1 MVSGHDKDQGRTA
14 HAIGEASGDALG
26 TALLQGDRARTISA
40 HFADEPDRMARL
52 TLEAAGLFID
62 LSKQAFSLDQL
73 DRLLKL
79 AEAADVP
86 GWRARMFAGEAVNA
100 SEQRAVLHPAL
111 RAEDDADFSALGK
124 PVMDEVRAQ
133 RRAMQALAEAIGA
146 GERRGAGGA
155 AFRAIVHIGIGGSD
169 LGPRLVWEAL
179 RPRAPGMDLRFVAN
193 IDPDELDEALSGLDP
208 ASTLVVV
215 VSKTF
220 TTRETLFNAE
230 RARRWLAAA
239 LGESEARSH
248 LIGVSAAPERARA
261 FGCGEVIGFADWVG
275 GRFSLWSG
283 VGLSCAIALGWPTF
297 SRLLDGARAMDAH
310 FLSAPLGASAPVL
323 MALAEVWNVNALGRH
338 ARSVAPY
345 AHRLR
350 RLPAYLQQLEMESN
364 GKSVG
369 RMGQRLDH
377 HTAPVVFGEPG
388 TNGQHAF
395 FQMLHQ
401 GTSVVPVDIIAVRES
416 VEQTGDRRPLNAN
429 AIAQGE
435 ALMLGRSEAEV
446 RQRLE
451 AEGRSPAE
459 IDALAPQMAFA
470 GDRPATTIVLDALTP
485 ERLGELI
492 ALFEHKVFVLGV
504 IWGVNSF
511 DQWGV
516 ELGKVLARTLEAAL
530 ERPQDAA
537 GHDPSTLSLI
547 ARLTQAPQ
555 S

>member
-1 MVSGHDKDQGRTA
+1 MAAGHDEKQGRAA
-14 HAIGEASGDALG
+14 HSVADGLGARLKGDGPMREIG
-26 TALLQGDRARTISA
+26 A
-40 HFADEPDRMARL
+40 HFSHEPDRLERL
-52 TLEAAGLFID
+52 TLEAAGLFLD
-62 LSKQAFSLDQL
+62 LSKQAFGLDEL

-79 AEAADVP
+79 AEDVDVQ
-86 GWRARMFAGEAVNA
+86 GWRERMFGGEAINA
-100 SEQRAVLHPAL
+100 SEHRAVLHPAL
-111 RAEDDADFSALGK
+111 RAGEDADYRALGE

-133 RRAMQALAEAIGA
+133 RRAMQSLSDAINS

-155 AFRAIVHIGIGGSD
+155 AFRTIVHIGIGGSD

-179 RPRAPGMDLRFVAN
+179 RPRAPRIDLRFVAN
-193 IDPDELDEALSGLDP
+193 IDPDELDEALTGLDP

-230 RARRWLAAA
+230 RARQWLQAA
-239 LGESEARSH
+239 LGEAQARAH
-248 LIGVSAAPERARA
+248 LIGVSAAPERASA
-261 FGCGEVIGFADWVG
+261 FGCGEVLGFADWVG

-283 VGLSCAIALGWPTF
+283 VGLSCAIALGWETF
-297 SRLLDGARAMDAH
+297 SRLLDGAHAMDAH
-310 FLSAPLGASAPVL
+310 FQTASLGASAPVL
-323 MALAEVWNVNALGRH
+323 MALAEVWNVNVLGRH

-369 RMGQRLDH
+369 RTGQRLDH

-401 GTSVVPVDIIAVRES
+401 GTRVVPVDIIAVRES

-435 ALMLGRSEAEV
+435 ALMLGRSERDLRE
-446 RQRLE
+446 RLA
-451 AEGRSPAE
+451 AEGRTPAE
-459 IDALAPQMAFA
+459 VDALAPQMGFD
-470 GDRPATTIVLDALTP
+470 GERPVTTIVLDALTP
-485 ERLGELI
+485 ERLGALI
-492 ALFEHKVFVLGV
+492 ALYEHKVFVLGV

-516 ELGKVLARTLEAAL
+516 ELGKVLARTIEAELEGPD
-530 ERPQDAA
+530 PQG
-537 GHDPSTLSLI
+537 GHDPSTLALI
-547 ARLTQAPQ
+547 GRLGSGHQH
-555 S
+555 